1 MEEKLVKIY
10 YGENEKDYIKRYVN
24 EKDILDGYLSEAKAF
39 ELFFSGMII
48 CNNYLNNNYD
58 NLDILIDNYNEN
70 EDYVI
75 EQFQFF
81 LVEPEFDEDT
91 TIKAVKKMYNTLYFD
106 NKNDLYIMGVTDLG
120 TNRNSVETDLR
131 VEIVESE
138 K

>member
-1 MEEKLVKIY
+1 MKEKLVKIY

-24 EKDILDGYLSEAKAF
+24 DKDILNGYLSEAKAF

-48 CNNYLNNNYD
+48 CNNYLNNNYN
-58 NLDILIDNYNEN
+58 NLDILIDNYDEN

-106 NKNDLYIMGVTDLG
+106 NKNDLYIMGITDLG
-120 TNRNSVETDLR
+120 TNRESVPTDLK
-131 VEIVESE
+131 VEIIEME
-138 K
+138 

>member
-1 MEEKLVKIY
+1 MKEKLVKIY

-24 EKDILDGYLSEAKAF
+24 DKDILNGYLSEAKAF

-48 CNNYLNNNYD
+48 CNNYLNNNYN
-58 NLDILIDNYNEN
+58 NLDILIDNYDEN
-70 EDYVI
+70 GDYVI

-106 NKNDLYIMGVTDLG
+106 NKNDLYIMGITDLG
-120 TNRNSVETDLR
+120 TNRESVPTDLK
-131 VEIVESE
+131 VEIIEME
-138 K
+138 

>member
-1 MEEKLVKIY
+1 MKEKLVKIY

-24 EKDILDGYLSEAKAF
+24 DKDILNGYLSEAKAF

-48 CNNYLNNNYD
+48 CNNYLNNNYN
-58 NLDILIDNYNEN
+58 NLDILIDNYDEN
-70 EDYVI
+70 DDYVI

-106 NKNDLYIMGVTDLG
+106 NKNDLYIMGITDLG
-120 TNRNSVETDLR
+120 TNRESVPTDLK
-131 VEIVESE
+131 VEIIEME
-138 K
+138 